1 MLSRDEII
9 NKAHE
14 LDFEDIGFT
23 TAEPFES
30 QREILKEREAE
41 YAWTMATGLDL
52 MAGTDPK
59 TVLSDARTIIVLA
72 GAILPQELSSK
83 SGTVFRSVLSGRR
96 SNYAGWTG
104 CASQGIPFFSKTE
117 RHQFQSTL

>member
-9 NKAHE
+9 EKAHE
-14 LDFEDIGFT
+14 LDFADIGFT

-30 QREILKEREAE
+30 QKQILKEREAE

-59 TVLSDARTIIVLA
+59 NHIARGADHYSVA
-72 GAILPQELSSK
+72 GAILPQKLSSK
-83 SGTVFRSVLSGRR
+83 SGTVFR
-96 SNYAGWTG
+96 
-104 CASQGIPFFSKTE
+104 
-117 RHQFQSTL
+117 

>member
-1 MLSRDEII
+1 MLSRNEII
-9 NKAHE
+9 EKAHE

-30 QREILKEREAE
+30 QREILRQRETE
-41 YAWTMATGLDL
+41 YAWTSAAGLDL

-59 TVLSDARTIIVLA
+59 NVHAGGADYHSAH

-83 SGTVFRSVLSGRR
+83 SGTIFRAVLSGR
-96 SNYAGWTG
+96 
-104 CASQGIPFFSKTE
+104 
-117 RHQFQSTL
+117 